1 MADKEMRDE
10 SSAALLAA
18 LSKPMEVEA
27 WGIEQESGS
36 CAAPMEAEGSAP
48 GSLAHEKT
56 QPTPERTGPIHVEK
70 DSNCIPRSPRAPGG
84 GLGPSAPRLNGGL
97 RKYYQ
102 TKN

>member
-70 DSNCIPRSPRAPGG
+70 DSSKGRGAAGDLVEGEPGG
-84 GLGPSAPRLNGGL
+84 GVHGGPDIIR
-97 RKYYQ
+97 
-102 TKN
+102 